1 MIFVRF
7 LKIVVVLYWLTLYI
21 CPEFSLFTP
30 HNMTPSSQPLALIT
44 GASSGIGLELARL
57 FAKDGYALVLVARS
71 LERLEALASTLA
83 PAPVTCIQADL
94 GLPGAAES
102 LWQQLAAAGLHQP
115 HVLVNNAGFGDF
127 GPFADTP
134 LETYTRMIALNI
146 EALTVLTHKV
156 LPAMR
161 ARKQGRILQLASTAA
176 FTPGP
181 LMGVYSAT
189 KAYVLHFS
197 EALSMELQG
206 TGVTVTTLCP
216 GPTAS
221 GFQDAARMHESRLVK
236 GKRMPTAAQV
246 AAFGY
251 KALHK
256 GRVVVVH
263 GWLNRFMVA
272 SVRFVPRSISR
283 RIAYQVIRASH

>member
-1 MIFVRF
+1 MN
-7 LKIVVVLYWLTLYI
+7 
-21 CPEFSLFTP
+21 TP
-30 HNMTPSSQPLALIT
+30 QQPLALIT

-71 LERLEALASTLA
+71 LDRLEALATALS
-83 PAPVTCIQADL
+83 PATVTCIQADL
-94 GLPGAAES
+94 SLPGAAES
-102 LWQQLAAAGLHQP
+102 LWQQLEAKGLHQP
-115 HVLVNNAGFGDF
+115 HMLVNNAGFGDF

-134 LETYTRMIALNI
+134 LDTYTRMIALNI
-146 EALTVLTHKV
+146 EALTTLTHKV
-156 LPAMR
+156 LPGMR

-176 FTPGP
+176 FMPGP
-181 LMGVYSAT
+181 LMGVYFAT

-197 EALSMELQG
+197 EALSMELQD

-216 GPTAS
+216 GPTTS
-221 GFQDAARMHESRLVK
+221 GFQAAARMQESRLVK
-236 GKRMPTAAQV
+236 GKRLPTSAQV
-246 AAFGY
+246 AAYGY

-263 GWLNRFMVA
+263 GWLNRLLVA
-272 SVRFVPRSISR
+272 SVRFAPRSINR